1 MEADT
6 NGAFRKK
13 GERLD
18 PQCSR
23 NPALRGAAVSCPIR
37 RGFFLM
43 IELKARHLSRG
54 CYRQATNP
62 RQGEVFLAASACG
75 RCPAEI

>member
-18 PQCSR
+18 PQCSH
-23 NPALRGAAVSCPIR
+23 NPALKGAAVSCHIR

-43 IELKARHLSRG
+43 VELKGSPALELR
-54 CYRQATNP
+54 
-62 RQGEVFLAASACG
+62 AS
-75 RCPAEI
+75 